1 MIKFS
6 LILPIHFDVNYKTF
20 KKSFDSLMRQT
31 LKPTEYVIVLDG
43 PIKPI
48 ILGYMNTFL
57 IEKNVKIIKNIKNIG
72 LGKSLNKAIL
82 KCNYEIIIRADS
94 DVIYDINRNKEFI
107 LFYKKNKNIDIFGSW
122 MSEVD
127 SSNKIYIKK
136 TPVKNKAICFAMN
149 FRNPINHPTVMFK
162 KKKIISAGN
171 YKHMPF
177 FEDYYLWLRCK
188 KIGINFLNIKK
199 NLALT
204 NIDLGY
210 IKRRDGIPY
219 FINFLEFQKNAY
231 EEKLISGFFILA
243 NILIRLSILPF
254 SSKIKL
260 YIYKKFLR
268 S

>member
-6 LILPIHFDVNYKTF
+6 LILPIHYDVNYKTF

-31 LKPTEYVIVLDG
+31 LKPIEYVIVLDG

-48 ILGYMNTFL
+48 ILSYINTFL

-127 SSNKIYIKK
+127 SSNKIYKKK
-136 TPVKNKAICFAMN
+136 TPVKNKAICFVMN

-162 KKKIISAGN
+162 KKKII
-171 YKHMPF
+171 
-177 FEDYYLWLRCK
+177 
-188 KIGINFLNIKK
+188 
-199 NLALT
+199 
-204 NIDLGY
+204 
-210 IKRRDGIPY
+210 
-219 FINFLEFQKNAY
+219 
-231 EEKLISGFFILA
+231 
-243 NILIRLSILPF
+243 
-254 SSKIKL
+254 
-260 YIYKKFLR
+260 
-268 S
+268 

>member
-57 IEKNVKIIKNIKNIG
+57 IEKNLKIIKNIKNIG

-199 NLALT
+199 NLAVT

-210 IKRRDGIPY
+210 IKRRDGISY
-219 FINFLEFQKNAY
+219 FKNFLEFQKNAY
-231 EEKLISGFFILA
+231 KEKLVSGFYILT
-243 NILIRLSILPF
+243 NILIRLSILSF

-260 YIYKKFLR
+260 YIYKTFLR